1 MAATVFLEQ
10 TVFMCVLPY
19 FSLRLRI
26 QHESLQQVEREQ
38 AEFIEDFG
46 LK

>member
-1 MAATVFLEQ
+1 MREWLPLFLDQ
-10 TVFMCVLPY
+10 VVCVL
-19 FSLRLRI
+19 FSPRLRI